1 MLGKEYTCTW
11 KNVKTNA
18 VYTVYIDITLYI
30 YIDIYI
36 HWLIGK
42 FPILKSNNIAHVF
55 GVQEQHIS
63 YSIGSLDKQ
72 IAHYNVNGWYATNN
86 HTIWYVITLHT
97 IYMYCNYIY
106 ILIDIII

>member
-1 MLGKEYTCTW
+1 MKKC
-11 KNVKTNA
+11 KNKCSI
-18 VYTVYIDITLYI
+18 YSIYRYHFIYI

-72 IAHYNVNGWYATNN
+72 IAHYNVNG
-86 HTIWYVITLHT
+86 
-97 IYMYCNYIY
+97 
-106 ILIDIII
+106 